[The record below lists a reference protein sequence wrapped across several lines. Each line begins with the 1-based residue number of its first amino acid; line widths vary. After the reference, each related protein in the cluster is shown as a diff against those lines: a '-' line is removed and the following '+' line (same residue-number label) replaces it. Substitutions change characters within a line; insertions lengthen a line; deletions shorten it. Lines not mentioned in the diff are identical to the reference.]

1 MRQFIFS
8 ETHFFIFGLLEMAD
22 KKKEF
27 GFPLPKQSDTSADS
41 FTVGAC
47 TAHVC
52 SFSPCDSLGRI
63 VNTDFVVQNN
73 FNPRLGP
80 SLGDHSCAS
89 APSHEP
95 SMAMPPHHTPRGRH
109 SGAFVGVTLYFHL
122 RSSMG
127 RSTIPCF
134 FLTQKTRGG
143 GWVGWVFG
151 WVDESGPGHPPR
163 VHGWEMHFSRNC
175 PKRRILVFGGVS
187 FDWWFF
193 ATSPSLPLQ
202 AGLVSGAPPPRTRT
216 PFFGPKDVVLAEACQ
231 SIRGRQQEGPRAT
244 PSCTWQT
251 TLRSTSTASP
261 SLGPPVPRPLGWY
274 GATLGIQVTVLDGG
288 KPPEVYSPSLPATN
302 RW

>member
-143 GWVGWVFG
+143 GMGWVGVWV
-151 WVDESGPGHPPR
+151 
-163 VHGWEMHFSRNC
+163 
-175 PKRRILVFGGVS
+175 GG
-187 FDWWFF
+187 
-193 ATSPSLPLQ
+193 
-202 AGLVSGAPPPRTRT
+202 
-216 PFFGPKDVVLAEACQ
+216 
-231 SIRGRQQEGPRAT
+231 
-244 PSCTWQT
+244 
-251 TLRSTSTASP
+251 
-261 SLGPPVPRPLGWY
+261 
-274 GATLGIQVTVLDGG
+274 
-288 KPPEVYSPSLPATN
+288 
-302 RW
+302 